1 MISVVIPLY
10 NKEKQIANTLRTVL
24 AQTYQDFEIVI
35 VNDGSTDNS
44 LKEAKRINDP
54 RIRIISQQNAG
65 VSAARN
71 HGIREA
77 RGEYIALLDADDEW
91 KPEYLATQVALAKK
105 YPECDVFA
113 VNYECRDESG
123 NVTPAI
129 INKLQFSGVDGL
141 LSNYF
146 EVAACSNPPICS
158 ISIMTRKGIF
168 ESVGGFPL
176 DIKSGEDLLTWA
188 RLACRYKIAY
198 SNQPMAIYFT
208 PTTGPTGKVP
218 VDLTSTHDAVGMKL
232 IALSKQYKDAG
243 VNEYISFWY
252 KMRAAINLR
261 RRNRLASFRC
271 ALKSLRFLITNHKS
285 WALLLLSVAPGC
297 IIKQTLGK

>member
-1 MISVVIPLY
+1 MISIVIPLY
-10 NKEKQIANTLRTVL
+10 NKAALVRRTLDSVF

-35 VNDGSTDNS
+35 VDDGSTDGS
-44 LKEAKRINDP
+44 AHVVASIADA
-54 RIRIISQQNAG
+54 RIRLISQQNAG

-71 HGIREA
+71 RGIREA

-91 KPEYLATQVALAKK
+91 KPDYLASQMALAEK
-105 YPECDVFA
+105 YPECDIFA
-113 VNYECRDESG
+113 TRYIFRDEFNRCSHS
-123 NVTPAI
+123 T
-129 INKLQFSGVDGL
+129 INDIPDKQDFILD
-141 LSNYF
+141 NYF
-146 EVAACSNPPICS
+146 HIASHSDAPLWTSAVIATKKAFMDI
-158 ISIMTRKGIF
+158 
-168 ESVGGFPL
+168 GGFP
-176 DIKSGEDLLTWA
+176 IGITSGEDLLTWA

-218 VDLTSTHDAVGMKL
+218 ADLTSTHDAVGMNL
-232 IALSKQYKDAG
+232 IELSKQYKVAG

-271 ALKSLRFLITNHKS
+271 ALKSIRYQITNYKSWVLIT
-285 WALLLLSVAPGC
+285 LSFAPDC
-297 IIKQTLGK
+297 IIKRTLGK

>member
-1 MISVVIPLY
+1 MISIVIPLY
-10 NKEKQIANTLRTVL
+10 NKAALVRRTLDSVF

-35 VNDGSTDNS
+35 VDDGSTDGS
-44 LKEAKRINDP
+44 TQVVASIDDA
-54 RIRIISQQNAG
+54 RIRLISQQNAG

-71 HGIREA
+71 HGISEA

-91 KPEYLATQVALAKK
+91 KPDYLATQMALAKK

-113 VNYECRDESG
+113 INYECRDELG

-146 EVAACSNPPICS
+146 EVAACSNPPLWTS
-158 ISIMTRKGIF
+158 AIMTRKGVF

-243 VNEYISFWY
+243 VNVYISFWY

-261 RRNRLASFRC
+261 HRNRLASFRC
-271 ALKSLRFLITNHKS
+271 ALKSLKFLITNHKS
-285 WALLLLSVAPGC
+285 WALLLLSIAPGC